1 MTVSRDD
8 IEAKA
13 RQLIG
18 SVEETT
24 DSAKDTALLAGVAVV
39 GLIAAAFFLGGRK
52 AKKNKSVVEV
62 YRV

>member
-1 MTVSRDD
+1 MTITRND

-18 SVEETT
+18 SVEETAQ
-24 DSAKDTALLAGVAVV
+24 SAKDTAMLAGAAVV
-39 GLIAAAFFLGGRK
+39 GLVLVAFYLGGRR
-52 AKKNKSVVEV
+52 ARKNKSVVEV